1 MSPVVLGSRGQL
13 GTAFAKLLGE
23 RVRALTKAELDVTDG
38 ASVRQFFEDSKP
50 DIVINCTGYTAVDR
64 AEAEVADARALN
76 VSAVRHI
83 AREAARSGSGLITF
97 STDYVFDGTKATG
110 YVETDDPNPLSVYG
124 LTKLEG
130 ERAALSEM
138 PRALVV
144 RTSWL
149 LSATHPNFASAVLHR
164 ARSGYTEVVTD
175 QKGRPTFVDDLA
187 NAALKA
193 SQNGVTG
200 LLHLANQGVTTWY
213 DLAREVVSLAG
224 LDSDLIQPILS
235 SDLQRPAQRP
245 ANSVL
250 DSVRITEPGVSQMG
264 DYSES
269 LPFLVELIANGG

>member
-1 MSPVVLGSRGQL
+1 MSVVVLGSRGQL
-13 GTAFAKLLGE
+13 GTAFTKLLGE
-23 RVRALTKAELDVTDG
+23 TVRAVTKAELDVTDG
-38 ASVRQFFEDSKP
+38 AAVRQFFEGSKP
-50 DIVINCTGYTAVDR
+50 DVVINCTGYTAVDR
-64 AEAEVADARALN
+64 AEADVAGATALN
-76 VSAVRHI
+76 VGAVRHI
-83 AREAARSGSGLITF
+83 AREAARSGAGLITF

-130 ERAALSEM
+130 ERAALSEL

-149 LSATHPNFASAVLHR
+149 LSVTHPNFASAVLHR

-175 QKGRPTFVDDLA
+175 QRGRPTFVDDLA
-187 NAALKA
+187 KA
-193 SQNGVTG
+193 VIEAYEGGVTG
-200 LLHLANQGVTTWY
+200 VLHLTNGGITTWY

-224 LDSDLIQPILS
+224 LDSDLIRPILS

-250 DSVRITEPGVSQMG
+250 DSVRITEPGVSRMG

-269 LPFLVELIANGG
+269 LPSLVELMANGG